1 MQLFHFRNALFST
14 SGGFVSHHCSVPV
27 RLAFSVIW
35 RTLKQ
40 AESCPLLTTIQIV
53 SHFWVERGILNLFS
67 STDYLFILLKS
78 DNLSPF
84 RSKVPDL
91 VLDLGR
97 GLGRSL
103 RSRQCAHPW
112 LYIPSVGQVSLLSSV
127 SFAREGGQGDL
138 VLMIW
143 SSPSAGECL
152 RLRERSGEAGGL
164 YWCSFSPFERRQKAA
179 LAGLW
184 LCPCFSSDGTLPC
197 CFLTFS

>member
-14 SGGFVSHHCSVPV
+14 SGGFVSHRFSVHV
-27 RLAFSVIW
+27 RLAFGVIW
-35 RTLKQ
+35 RALKQ

-84 RSKVPDL
+84 RSKVPGL

-103 RSRQCAHPW
+103 RTGRRAQPLAVCTPCGTS
-112 LYIPSVGQVSLLSSV
+112 LSSLIHFFCQRGW
-127 SFAREGGQGDL
+127 SGGAGANDL
-138 VLMIW
+138 VQPKW
-143 SSPSAGECL
+143 RWVSSTQGE
-152 RLRERSGEAGGL
+152 E
-164 YWCSFSPFERRQKAA
+164 
-179 LAGLW
+179 
-184 LCPCFSSDGTLPC
+184 
-197 CFLTFS
+197 